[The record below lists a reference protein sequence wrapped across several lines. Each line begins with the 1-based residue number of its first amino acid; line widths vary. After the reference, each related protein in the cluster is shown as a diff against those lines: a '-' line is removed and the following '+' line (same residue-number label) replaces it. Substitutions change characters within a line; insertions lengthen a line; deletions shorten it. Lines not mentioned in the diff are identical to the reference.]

1 MSDLDTNNYF
11 NTVRFCAR
19 GVRHVGRENLGE
31 SGFYCNPSNVSR
43 IEFNMAGG

>member
-19 GVRHVGRENLGE
+19 VVRHVGRENLDSTAIPE
-31 SGFYCNPSNVSR
+31 TL
-43 IEFNMAGG
+43 AG

>member
-19 GVRHVGRENLGE
+19 GVRHVGWENLD
-31 SGFYCNPSNVSR
+31 STAIPATL
-43 IEFNMAGG
+43 AG